1 MLGAFF
7 GSGFRLCVHTMHNQT
22 HVCVTVRSMK
32 EKINNQKVAR
42 AVTDSIMA
50 EVRERDSARQ
60 IQRQTDTE
68 TKIETENKDKRPK
81 RRQRH

>member
-68 TKIETENKDKRPK
+68 TKTETENKDKRPK